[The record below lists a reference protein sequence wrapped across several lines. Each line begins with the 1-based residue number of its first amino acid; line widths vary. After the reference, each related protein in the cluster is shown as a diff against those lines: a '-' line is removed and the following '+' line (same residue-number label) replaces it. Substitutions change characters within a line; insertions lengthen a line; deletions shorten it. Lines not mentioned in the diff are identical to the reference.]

1 MTTTRQQIRS
11 TRKWPDSRPDE
22 WSPEWFP
29 APQWGTPR
37 SDRST
42 YGGAAAI
49 VAAEKL
55 GRPLFPWQRHVAD
68 VALEIDKAAGRLAYR
83 QVVVTVPRQ
92 SGKTTGLLFTVCVLR
107 CLKFGR
113 RQRVVYTAQDRNSA
127 REKFSEEFVPLL
139 REAPGLIEGRDF
151 KIREANGSESITFP
165 ATGSTIKISATLT
178 NSGHGRTLDMAGID
192 EAFEHRTTDVE
203 QGFRVPMITRAEPQ
217 LWILSTAGDERSV
230 YLERKRSTG
239 RASVEQPGSAPG
251 VAYFEWS
258 ADTEAFGGQEVDLWD
273 RGIWWQVMP
282 ALGHSITEDAIAT
295 EIADMAPADARRA
308 YLNVTQHRLLE
319 EPGPVDV
326 DVWGRLV
333 DRGAQHEGRMVYGV
347 DVTPDRSRAAVGV
360 AGARVGGGYLVE
372 VIESRPGTRWV
383 PEFLA
388 EVYGRNGG
396 EGVAVDPGSAAGALI
411 PDLEAL
417 GVPVLTM
424 SARQHAQAC
433 GALVDRVPTG
443 EVFHLGQPELDDAV
457 ADAKAR
463 PLGDAWLWDRRRP
476 DSQIHPLVAVTLAFG
491 ALLALPEI
499 DQESS
504 VSVYAERGF
513 VEW

>member
-1 MTTTRQQIRS
+1 MTTTRPTRS
-11 TRKWPDSRPDE
+11 TQRWPDSRPDE
-22 WSPEWFP
+22 WTPTWFP

-37 SDRST
+37 ADRFS
-42 YGGAAAI
+42 YGAAAGI
-49 VAAEKL
+49 VASGKL
-55 GRPLFPWQRHVAD
+55 GRPLLPWQQHVAD
-68 VALEIDKAAGRLAYR
+68 VALEIDPGTGRLAYR

-92 SGKTTGLLFTVCVLR
+92 SGKTTGLLLSVMVLR

-139 REAPGLIEGRDF
+139 REAPGLVEGRDF
-151 KIREANGSESITFP
+151 KVREANGSEAIEFL

-178 NSGHGRTLDMAGID
+178 NSGHGRTLDMPGID

-203 QGFRVPMITRAEPQ
+203 QGFRVPMITRPEPQ
-217 LWILSTAGDERSV
+217 LWILSTAGDERSE

-239 RASVEQPGSAPG
+239 RASVEAPGSVPG
-251 VAYFEWS
+251 VAFFEWS
-258 ADTEAFGGQEVDLWD
+258 ADTAELGGQAADLWD
-273 RGIWWQVMP
+273 RNLWWQVMP
-282 ALGHSITEDAIAT
+282 ALGHTITEAAIAT
-295 EIADMAPADARRA
+295 EIADMAAADARRA
-308 YLNVTQHRLLE
+308 YLNVTQVRLLE
-319 EPGPVDV
+319 EPGPIDV
-326 DVWGRLV
+326 YVWSTLV
-333 DRGAQHEGRMVYGV
+333 DRGAQHEGRMVYGL

-383 PEFLA
+383 PEFVA
-388 EVYGRNGG
+388 EVYQRNGG

-424 SARQHAQAC
+424 SGRQHAQAC

-463 PLGDAWLWDRRRP
+463 PLGDAWLWDRRRS

-491 ALLALPEI
+491 ALLALPEVE
-499 DQESS
+499 QESS